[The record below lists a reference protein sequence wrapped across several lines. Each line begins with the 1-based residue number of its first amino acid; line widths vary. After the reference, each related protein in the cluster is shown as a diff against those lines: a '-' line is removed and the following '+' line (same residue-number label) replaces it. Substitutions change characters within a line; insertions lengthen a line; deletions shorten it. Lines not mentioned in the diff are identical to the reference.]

1 MPRGDVGRRTTSAL
15 GVPEGVGVGT
25 FRFFL
30 TRGSG
35 PFLTTPGAPG
45 PRITIMDKTSA
56 LDAVAGSHF
65 PDRFLTAILFID
77 VVGSTTRAAEL
88 GDGKWTELMR
98 THESLVRTEIARW
111 GGHEVDSAGDGSF
124 AIFDIPARA
133 IGCAWTIA
141 RRAHRLGLEIR
152 AGVHVGECE
161 RQAGNVRGLAVH
173 VGARVAAKARPG
185 EILISK
191 TARELIQGSD
201 IRLRDRGSHVLKGV
215 PGRWHLFGVEAM
227 GEDLPSAEGRGMRVP
242 TGVMLVDDHPLWR
255 QTLRG
260 VLENEDSI
268 TVVGEACDGQEAI
281 DACRQRRPDV
291 VLMDMNLGRMHGIE
305 ATQRICDELP
315 ALKVL
320 VLSSTDERESV
331 LAAVDAGA
339 SGYLLKTAAAN
350 EIVAAI
356 ERINMGEL
364 VFPPALSQ
372 VVLSAIRR
380 RGASVGEAS

>member
-1 MPRGDVGRRTTSAL
+1 MDRTS
-15 GVPEGVGVGT
+15 VS
-25 FRFFL
+25 
-30 TRGSG
+30 SG
-35 PFLTTPGAPG
+35 GA
-45 PRITIMDKTSA
+45 
-56 LDAVAGSHF
+56 SHF

-77 VVGSTTRAAEL
+77 VVDSTSRAAQL
-88 GDGKWTELMR
+88 GDGKWTELM
-98 THESLVRTEIARW
+98 HAYESLVRTEIARW

-124 AIFDIPARA
+124 ATFDIPARA
-133 IGCAWTIA
+133 IGCAWTIG
-141 RRAHRLGLEIR
+141 RRSEGLGLAIR

-173 VGARVAAKARPG
+173 VGARVAAKARPD

-191 TARELIQGSD
+191 TVRALIQGSD
-201 IRLRDRGSHVLKGV
+201 IRLRERGSHVLKGV
-215 PGRWHLFGVEAM
+215 PGRWHLFAVEAM
-227 GEDLPSAEGRGMRVP
+227 GEDLPGDEGRAMQP
-242 TGVMLVDDHPLWR
+242 PIGVLLVDDHPLWR

-268 TVVGEACDGQEAI
+268 AVVGEARDGQEAI
-281 DACRQRRPDV
+281 DACHQRRPDV
-291 VLMDMNLGRMHGIE
+291 VLMDMNLELMHGIE
-305 ATQRICDELP
+305 ATQRISEELP
-315 ALKVL
+315 DLKVL

-339 SGYLLKTAAAN
+339 SGYLLKTAGAN

-364 VFPPALSQ
+364 VFPAGLSQ

-380 RGASVGEAS
+380 RDAFVGEAS